1 MSKIHPKL
9 RPVALQIAT
18 PTCNFPEQIK
28 PERALSERDNGGNRL
43 GERYENEQRE
53 RVQGAWVLKSIP
65 V

>member
-1 MSKIHPKL
+1 M
-9 RPVALQIAT
+9 ALQIAT

-28 PERALSERDNGGNRL
+28 PERVLSERDNGGNRL